1 MKLFN
6 YEFIFRKVK
15 KSTRSTGYT
24 SKTWTKSEKQTLLRF
39 KNEGKSHKEIGVL
52 LKRTEPA
59 IFSMLHKIRKQN
71 A

>member
-15 KSTRSTGYT
+15 KPVRSTGYT

-39 KNEGKSHKEIGVL
+39 KNEGKSDKEIAVL
-52 LKRTEPA
+52 LKRTVPA
-59 IFSMLHKIRKQN
+59 ISSMINKIKKGK
-71 A
+71 